1 MSELSINRVSGD
13 QFMVVQELLSRQDE
27 VLEKLDALDVQVE
40 AAIKQF
46 VGKTEETEF
55 DTSQNELAIVP
66 HRSAQT
72 ADPSFIG
79 PAKAA

>member
-1 MSELSINRVSGD
+1 MSESTVNRVSGD
-13 QFMVVQELLSRQDE
+13 QFKVVQELLSRQDE
-27 VLEKLDALDVQVE
+27 VLERLDELDIQVE

-55 DTSQNELAIVP
+55 DTPQNELAIGP
-66 HRSAQT
+66 RRSIQA

>member
-1 MSELSINRVSGD
+1 MSESSVNRVSGD
-13 QFMVVQELLSRQDE
+13 QFKLVQELLSRQDE

-55 DTSQNELAIVP
+55 DTSQNELTIAP
-66 HRSAQT
+66 HRSAQA

>member
-1 MSELSINRVSGD
+1 MSESSINRVSGD
-13 QFMVVQELLSRQDE
+13 QFKVVQELLSRQDD
-27 VLEKLDALDVQVE
+27 VLEELDALDVQVE
-40 AAIKQF
+40 AAIKKF

-55 DTSQNELAIVP
+55 DP
-66 HRSAQT
+66 YRFAQA

>member
-1 MSELSINRVSGD
+1 MSESSINRVSGD
-13 QFMVVQELLSRQDE
+13 QFKVVQELLSRQDD

-40 AAIKQF
+40 AAIKKF

-55 DTSQNELAIVP
+55 DTSQNELAIAP
-66 HRSAQT
+66 YRFAQV